1 MKIIMLRDLD
11 LPEKKDVADIVRQYM
26 TRPRV
31 ATTAATVAVESL
43 IRQFDRNEKENLEYR
58 RRTERQLEEL
68 REQVARLTW
77 ERSVGVSKIKTF
89 RAAFKDL
96 MSDG

>member
-11 LPEKKDVADIVRQYM
+11 LPEKKDVADIVKAYM

-43 IRQFDRNEKENLEYR
+43 IRQFDRNEKDNLGYR
-58 RRTERQLEEL
+58 QRTEQQLEAL
-68 REQVARLTW
+68 REQVAKLTW
-77 ERSVGVSKIKTF
+77 ERSVDVSKIKTF
-89 RAAFKDL
+89 RVAFKDL